1 MKRVGI
7 DIGGT
12 FTDLVVFDETT
23 GSVERTKTPTTPRAP
38 EEGFLRAIADQQ
50 VDLGQ
55 VSHFLHGTTLVTNLI
70 IERSG
75 AKVGLI
81 ATKGF
86 RDVLEI
92 QRSYRNE
99 LYNLQWEKPK
109 PFIPRYLR
117 LEIDERVDHRG
128 EILKAVDPDEVRG
141 VVRRL
146 LDEDVE
152 AIAICLFNAYANPAN
167 EQAAARVVRELASE
181 IHLSLSSEVDPRIRE
196 YERVST
202 TALNSY
208 AMPRMHRYMGRLDQ
222 ALEQQRDIKY
232 MHSGGGVIPGSTAEQ
247 FPIQLLYS
255 GPAAGV
261 LAGRFLSS
269 TLGIGNVCTM
279 DMGGTSLDVCLIRDG
294 EPDTKDTIEVEWGI
308 PARTQSIDIHS
319 IGAGGGSVVWTDA
332 GGALRVGP
340 QSAGSDPGPACYG
353 RGGRLPTVT
362 DANLLLGILNPE
374 GLLGGKLK
382 LNRGLAEAALEPTAA
397 SFNTGIEETAQG
409 IYRIVTAHM
418 AEAIR
423 EVTVKRGTDPRDF
436 TLVPFGGAGGQHAA
450 AVAREME
457 MRHVLFQRNAS
468 TLSAFGLLTADLKNT
483 SAKSLMAPLPGVAAD
498 QLEAD
503 FAQLERSARTFL
515 DREAGLVQR
524 VYADRW
530 ADVRYI
536 GQSHEVGVPVS
547 AERVDTDAIYAD
559 FERLHERLYGT
570 KLSDPAE
577 IVNIRVTVTGEVSRL
592 TATPFRPSSIQSEPI
607 SARQTAFFD
616 EPLPVF
622 WRDGL
627 PVGWSTDRPCLI
639 EEVDSVIYIP
649 GGRIS
654 VDDFGN
660 LRLELGTT

>member
-12 FTDLVVFDETT
+12 FTDLVVFDEAT
-23 GSVERTKTPTTPRAP
+23 GSVERTKTPTTAHAP
-38 EEGFLRAIADQQ
+38 EEGFLRAVEDQKIEIE
-50 VDLGQ
+50 D
-55 VSHFLHGTTLVTNLI
+55 VSQFLHGTTLVTNLI
-70 IERSG
+70 IERTG

-92 QRSYRNE
+92 QRSYRDE
-99 LYNLQWEKPK
+99 LYNLQWDKPK

-128 EILKAVDPDEVRG
+128 EILKQVDPDEVRA
-141 VVRRL
+141 VVQTL
-146 LDEDVE
+146 LDEGIDALAV
-152 AIAICLFNAYANPAN
+152 CLFNAYANPAN
-167 EQAAARVVRELASE
+167 EEAVAGLIREMAPDL
-181 IHLSLSSEVDPRIRE
+181 HLSLSSEVDPRIRE

-202 TALNSY
+202 TALNCY
-208 AMPRMHRYMGRLDQ
+208 AMPRMHRYMGRLDR
-222 ALEQQRDIKY
+222 ALREQKDIKY
-232 MHSGGGVIPGSTAEQ
+232 MHSGGGVIPGPTAER

-261 LAGRFLSS
+261 LAGRYLAS
-269 TLGIGNVCTM
+269 TLGIRNICTM

-294 EPDTKDTIEVEWGI
+294 EPDTTDTIEVEWGI

-319 IGAGGGSVVWTDA
+319 IGAGGGSIVWTDA

-340 QSAGSDPGPACYG
+340 QSSGSAPGPACYG
-353 RGGRLPTVT
+353 RGGTLPTVT
-362 DANLLLGILNPE
+362 DANFLLGILNPD
-374 GLLGGKLK
+374 GLLGGRLK
-382 LNRGLAEAALEPTAA
+382 LDRASAEAALRPIANSFDVSVEDAA
-397 SFNTGIEETAQG
+397 KGV
-409 IYRIVTAHM
+409 YRIVTANM

-457 MRHVLFQRNAS
+457 IGHVLFPRNAS

-483 SAKSLMAPLPGVAAD
+483 AAKSLMAPLARASSES
-498 QLEAD
+498 LEAD
-503 FAQLERSARTFL
+503 YASLERSAKTFL
-515 DREAGLVQR
+515 EGEEHSVQR

-547 AERVDTDAIYAD
+547 PDGADPARIYAD
-559 FERLHERLYGT
+559 FEHLHERLYGT
-570 KLSDPAE
+570 RLSDPAE
-577 IVNIRVTVTGEVSRL
+577 VVNIRVTVTGEVSRL
-592 TATPFRPSSIQSEPI
+592 DATPFRPTGQQTEPVG
-607 SARQTAFFD
+607 SRQTVFAE
-616 EPLPVF
+616 EPLPIF
-622 WRDGL
+622 LRDGL
-627 PVGWSTDRPCLI
+627 PPGWTFDRPCLI
-639 EEVDSVIYIP
+639 EEVDSVIYVP
-649 GGRIS
+649 GGRLE
-654 VDDFGN
+654 VDEFGN
-660 LRLELGTT
+660 IRLEWEAA